1 MDHGPSQQ
9 STFQLIKAS
18 SKLAISERVP
28 FLNPNKDKIDSNCI
42 LGRVARF
49 GSRIDTNEHVQ
60 KINKMN
66 VHRLILC
73 ILNVSRLFSS
83 IKDNLGLVKG

>member
-60 KINKMN
+60 KINEN
-66 VHRLILC
+66 ERTSPHFVHFKC
-73 ILNVSRLFSS
+73 QPSF
-83 IKDNLGLVKG
+83 